1 VSICDPVDDIRH
13 IGHDLDIALG
23 LTRLIVLRSIQAH
36 ESSIIIKRRTAVEI
50 IEVVS
55 SVTVGLDA
63 VELNADVLS
72 GNIVA
77 RKRLL
82 LTTGLRKR
90 QV

>member
-13 IGHDLDIALG
+13 IGHDLDITLG
-23 LTRLIVLRSIQAH
+23 FTRLIPLRSIQAH
-36 ESSIIIKRRTAVEI
+36 ESSIIIKRRTAKKI

-82 LTTGLRKR
+82 LTTGLRKC